1 MRSTGARC
9 PPVPGCPGHEDHRE
23 KMPVV
28 PKGKDHRAV
37 AGDAG
42 DEERRGKMPAGAGGM
57 RTTAGRGPPVP
68 GREDRRGKMPAGAGL
83 YRGLGPP
90 GRDARRSRA
99 AQGMRTTGTRRP
111 PVPGA
116 GGVRSVVRAT
126 HPRCRLTASPYKCLR
141 GAPCR
146 RRRGSWGSR
155 AAAAP
160 MEEDPFPPGLNLS
173 APGAPPPG
181 PGPGPRAAWAGAV
194 LLLALVGN
202 GLVLGAL
209 RGGRLRRRRDLLLG
223 HLALADL
230 AGCGLALLP
239 RLATELPGPAAA
251 PGGFACRL
259 LPLLQRCGPLAS
271 AHGLVLLALERHR
284 PALPAR
290 GLAALGWLLAP
301 LLALPQAFA
310 FRPAPRPGG
319 PRCRSVFEELP
330 RWQGLAFAA
339 YGVATGFLAPA
350 GLLCWA
356 CARSGAARRRRR
368 GGGRRAAG
376 AGGAR
381 ARRLPLVLSGLFGL
395 CRLPRCA
402 LELGLASAGGA
413 GGRREA
419 LAALGIV
426 AAANSALNPFAC
438 LLLHGRLRRGLCG
451 TATGAAAACCCPG
464 TDGQG
469 RRGAT
474 LRRPLRRRA
483 PGHPGSA
490 GTAGIQG
497 SPGTPGCSGI
507 PGSPS
512 ITGIPDTPGTPGI
525 LGSPGITGAPGSSR
539 IPTILRSPGT
549 PGTLGTPG
557 TPVSPGTP
565 AAAAAA
571 PGPSPRV
578 ARC

>member
-1 MRSTGARC
+1 
-9 PPVPGCPGHEDHRE
+9 
-23 KMPVV
+23 
-28 PKGKDHRAV
+28 
-37 AGDAG
+37 
-42 DEERRGKMPAGAGGM
+42 
-57 RTTAGRGPPVP
+57 
-68 GREDRRGKMPAGAGL
+68 
-83 YRGLGPP
+83 
-90 GRDARRSRA
+90 
-99 AQGMRTTGTRRP
+99 MRTTGTRRP

-116 GGVRSVVRAT
+116 GGVRSAVRAA

-141 GAPCR
+141 GAPSR

-181 PGPGPRAAWAGAV
+181 PGPRAAWAGAV

-209 RGGRLRRRRDLLLG
+209 RGGRPRRRRDLLLG

-350 GLLCWA
+350 GLLCW
-356 CARSGAARRRRR
+356 
-368 GGGRRAAG
+368 
-376 AGGAR
+376 
-381 ARRLPLVLSGLFGL
+381 
-395 CRLPRCA
+395 
-402 LELGLASAGGA
+402 LGLASAGGA

-451 TATGAAAACCCPG
+451 TATGTAAACCRPG

-490 GTAGIQG
+490 GTPGIQG
-497 SPGTPGCSGI
+497 SPGTAGTPGSSGI

-512 ITGIPDTPGTPGI
+512 ITGIPDTPATPGI
-525 LGSPGITGAPGSSR
+525 PGSSG
-539 IPTILRSPGT
+539 IPTILRC
-549 PGTLGTPG
+549 
-557 TPVSPGTP
+557 P
-565 AAAAAA
+565 ADEDYFEF
-571 PGPSPRV
+571 
-578 ARC
+578 